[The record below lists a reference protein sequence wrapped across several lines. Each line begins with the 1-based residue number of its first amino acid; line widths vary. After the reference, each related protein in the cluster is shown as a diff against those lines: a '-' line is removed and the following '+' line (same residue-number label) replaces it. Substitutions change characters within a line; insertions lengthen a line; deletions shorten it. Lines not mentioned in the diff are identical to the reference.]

1 LFYKG
6 FISRFLKYAQF
17 FITFGI
23 FIRIQDMRTNLLEP
37 NKPGEEIIEIY
48 RVLYGDDKTALEIY
62 KINHSNKEWE
72 L

>member
-1 LFYKG
+1 
-6 FISRFLKYAQF
+6 
-17 FITFGI
+17 
-23 FIRIQDMRTNLLEP
+23 MRTNLLEP